1 MPNSFFQFKQ
11 FTIRQDR
18 CAMKVTTDAC
28 LFGAWL
34 SKEIKNEKLK
44 MKKLLDVGTG
54 TGLLS
59 LMYMQKHPLAIID
72 AIEIDKEAFEQA
84 KENAAASPFSAQVSV
99 IHGDAKAFSFSKDYD
114 LIISNP
120 PFYEK
125 EIISGSQTKNLA
137 HHHSGLL
144 LEELLLIIKNNLS
157 WHGAF
162 YLLLPF
168 KRNEEIKNILL
179 KQDLF
184 ISEIVF
190 VRQSLKHSYFRIMI
204 KGNLKKEDQSETII
218 NEISIW
224 DDQRQYTN
232 DFKELLKDYY
242 WNL

>member
-1 MPNSFFQFKQ
+1 
-11 FTIRQDR
+11 
-18 CAMKVTTDAC
+18 MKVTTDAC
-28 LFGAWL
+28 LFGAWV
-34 SKEIKNEKLK
+34 SKEIPNEKWK
-44 MKKLLDVGTG
+44 IENVLDIGAG

-59 LMYMQKHPLAIID
+59 FIYAQKHHSSIID
-72 AIEIDKEAFEQA
+72 SIEIDKEAFEQA
-84 KENAAASPFSAQVSV
+84 KENAAVSRFSAQINV
-99 IHGDAKAFSFSKDYD
+99 IHGDAKAFSFTKKYD

-125 EIISGSQTKNLA
+125 EIISNNQTKNIA

-157 WHGAF
+157 SHGVF

-179 KQDLF
+179 KQNLF
-184 ISEIVF
+184 VSEIVF
-190 VRQSLKHSYFRIMI
+190 VRQSLKHNYFRIMI
-204 KGNLKKEDQSETII
+204 KGNLKKEDHTETII
-218 NEISIW
+218 DEISIW
-224 DDQRQYTN
+224 DDLQQYTN